1 MVRFIKQL
9 LFSPTENHRVTLIRY
24 LFYGGIVSIINI
36 ILLYVFVEFLKID
49 YTISNII
56 SMAICIT
63 ITYILSKKFIF
74 SKKVS
79 IGAKKEFLSYII
91 ISIISIGIDTTILY
105 VCTSWLTIYYLLSK
119 IIAIIISTGVNYILK
134 KTIYERYKME

>member
-1 MVRFIKQL
+1 MICLIKKL
-9 LFSPTENHRVTLIRY
+9 LFNQTENHKITLFRY
-24 LFYGGIVSIINI
+24 LFYGGIVSVINI
-36 ILLYVFVEFLKID
+36 VLLYVFVEFLKID

-79 IGAKKEFLSYII
+79 IGTKKEFLSYII
-91 ISIISIGIDTTILY
+91 ISIISIGIDTAVLY
-105 VCTSWLTIYYLLSK
+105 ICTSLFTIYYLLSK
-119 IIAIIISTGVNYILK
+119 IIAIVVSTGVNYILK
-134 KTIYERYKME
+134 KLIYEKYKME